1 MFKYDKIQ
9 WVIQRNLTSQDII
22 EDFRKACQKMNV
34 DSCFI
39 DIIPFSNSLPE
50 FPKDKRSIFY
60 GSTTT
65 MYLVYQDSKYNEG
78 LFFSE
83 QTFSMENYLDK
94 WKENMLNFGA
104 KVLTV
109 GQLSELN
116 YENDKLLFIRPDADS
131 KSFSGE
137 VKRLEDISNWFEQ
150 IMTSEDMDIT
160 KDTKIIIAEPYHIKS
175 EWRLWIVNGK
185 VVTASKYRE
194 NFKLTKERG
203 CPKNVIE
210 FAELRCKEYQPHD
223 VFVMD
228 IGLCGDTLYIIECGC
243 MNSAGFYAAD
253 IDKIVSSVTEYFYDI
268 SGE

>member
-1 MFKYDKIQ
+1 MSKYDKIQ
-9 WVIQRNLTSQDII
+9 WVIQRNLTS
-22 EDFRKACQKMNV
+22 EDVTADLRKACQKIKV
-34 DSCFI
+34 DCHPI

-50 FPKDKRSIFY
+50 FPKDKRTIFY

-65 MYLVYQDSKYNEG
+65 MYLVYQDNNYNEG
-78 LFFSE
+78 LFFNE
-83 QTFSMENYLDK
+83 QTFSIENYLDK

-104 KVLTV
+104 KVMTV
-109 GQLSELN
+109 GQLSALN

-137 VKRLEDISNWFEQ
+137 VKRFDEIDNWFERVK
-150 IMTSEDMDIT
+150 TFEDMDIT
-160 KDTKIIIAEPYHIKS
+160 KDTKIIIAEPYHITS

-194 NFKLTKERG
+194 NFKLKKENG
-203 CPKNVIE
+203 CPQNVIE
-210 FAELRCKEYQPHD
+210 FAELRCKEYKLHD

-243 MNSAGFYAAD
+243 MNSAGFYNAD
-253 IDKIVSSVTEYFYDI
+253 IDKIVSSVTEYFYHI
-268 SGE
+268 SG